1 MRPPER
7 EYRILDKD
15 LGRITNAEHAALALA
30 RPRLRLG
37 LALLFMAVVAEIG
50 ATMLAGQPALGI
62 VAASIAVARAKALC
76 LRLGRDQADDI
87 ADSITA
93 LADCWESPEAQDRIR
108 AFLGQ
113 R

>member
-15 LGRITNAEHAALALA
+15 LGRITNADHAALALA

-62 VAASIAVARAKALC
+62 VAASIAVATSLALSIGRTTSRTRCRRRSARA
-76 LRLGRDQADDI
+76 RSG
-87 ADSITA
+87 
-93 LADCWESPEAQDRIR
+93 
-108 AFLGQ
+108 
-113 R
+113 